1 MWKIFQEE
9 FYKIASRKI
18 VWFGLFCLL
27 AFVRYQLWMMQD
39 EYAMTIGG
47 ETIYGKEAI
56 EKDQE
61 IGRAHV

>member
-18 VWFGLFCLL
+18 VWIGLFCLL
-27 AFVRYQLWMMQD
+27 AFVRYQLWMVQD

-47 ETIYGKEAI
+47 ETIY
-56 EKDQE
+56 
-61 IGRAHV
+61 